1 METAL
6 NIKSKT
12 YANKDVTKSVQNINP
27 NATAANMYQFAVD
40 FSALSKDSFV
50 EVVRIDKTTL
60 SGGNG

>member
-6 NIKSKT
+6 NIKSKNT
-12 YANKDVTKSVQNINP
+12 SNKDVTKSVQNINP

-40 FSALSKDSFV
+40 FTAISKNSFV

-60 SGGNG
+60 QGGNS

>member
-50 EVVRIDKTTL
+50 EAVRIDKTTL